1 MVTLFFLSCRQLDL
15 FYEGSNNDF
24 EAVLAEIEQEMS
36 MADILRELGY
46 GCTFSTSHCKEML
59 SLFLPLNEVTL
70 SKLLG
75 TIARTHVGLDDAQNI
90 HLSFCSALG
99 TSLTFDPS
107 SSSSWNVDVLVDSI
121 KQLVRDFTPPS
132 LFSFSPSIY
141 ELAKKVRMHL
151 G

>member
-1 MVTLFFLSCRQLDL
+1 MVTTLCLSCRQLDL

-46 GCTFSTSHCKEML
+46 GCTISTSHCKEML
-59 SLFLPLNEVTL
+59 SLFLPLNEVML

-75 TIARTHVGLDDAQNI
+75 TIARTRVGLDDAQNI

-99 TSLTFDPS
+99 ISLTFDPS
-107 SSSSWNVDVLVDSI
+107 LLSSWNVDVLVDSI
-121 KQLVRDFTPPS
+121 RQLVRNFFPLLCFPFRP
-132 LFSFSPSIY
+132 LFMSWL
-141 ELAKKVRMHL
+141 ER
-151 G
+151 